1 MGSWGGHGRGT
12 LSSVALAPPIMAVRG
27 ARPGASAGIGAPGL
41 AVGYPGSSPPVV
53 FIAAAVYYYYLPP
66 KLFFLPL
73 KLLVFSHMVDFGWSL
88 CWGWGWSWGTTHTV
102 ADKECSSGDDDGD
115 QIIFHPNTPFR

>member
-1 MGSWGGHGRGT
+1 VGSWGGHGRGT

-73 KLLVFSHMVDFGWSL
+73 KLLVFFPYGRLWMEPLLGLGLELGHNSHG
-88 CWGWGWSWGTTHTV
+88 C
-102 ADKECSSGDDDGD
+102 
-115 QIIFHPNTPFR
+115 R